1 MASQDIVEKI
11 TSLARDRF
19 IVRLQGEDVEKLSA
33 LADEGLKAKKVVRL
47 QRISKGTNGW
57 RTFLIVSA
65 ENVEETD
72 LALHWSASC
81 REELLDPEA
90 SDLYL
95 IILPQ
100 GCDLTIDECIN
111 IESSEKFCRKFVLR
125 PQETIDELLGR
136 TFLIPISSADPEGGI
151 QDPLTLAL
159 KEIQNAIPL
168 FDEKEQNQWRK
179 LLLTV
184 SNGQELVDKIFYNDS
199 VKPNEA
205 P

>member
-1 MASQDIVEKI
+1 M
-11 TSLARDRF
+11 
-19 IVRLQGEDVEKLSA
+19 
-33 LADEGLKAKKVVRL
+33 
-47 QRISKGTNGW
+47 
-57 RTFLIVSA
+57 
-65 ENVEETD
+65 
-72 LALHWSASC
+72 
-81 REELLDPEA
+81 
-90 SDLYL
+90 YL

-100 GCDLTIDECIN
+100 DYELTIDECIN

-125 PQETIDELLGR
+125 PLETIDELLGR
-136 TFLIPISSADPEGGI
+136 TFLIPISSAGPEGGI

-168 FDEKEQNQWRK
+168 FDEKEQTQWKK

-184 SNGQELVDKIFYNDS
+184 SNGQELVDKIFNNDS